1 MPTQE
6 IFRHEWIRFF
16 DDFTRYHQGWMAKVQ
31 VLSQE
36 MGAQEEIKELPFAGI
51 VAEMRAGS
59 KDCLEVILG
68 EAPESHISHTILE
81 PTRIRLE
88 SEGMTEVLQIES
100 ASKHT
105 FLLSF
110 HHATALE
117 KISYGALEKS
127 A

>member
-6 IFRHEWIRFF
+6 IFRHQWKTFF
-16 DDFTRYHQGWMAKVQ
+16 DNFTRYHQGWMATVQ
-31 VLSQE
+31 VFGQE
-36 MGAQEEIKELPFAGI
+36 IGAQEEIREMPFGGI
-51 VAEMRAGS
+51 VAEMRAGC

-68 EAPESHISHTILE
+68 ENRESHISHTITE

-88 SEGMTEVLQIES
+88 SEAMTEVLQIES

-117 KISYGALEKS
+117 KTRYGALVKS
-127 A
+127 V

>member
-6 IFRHEWIRFF
+6 IFRHEWKIFF
-16 DDFTRYHQGWMAKVQ
+16 DNFTRYHQGWMATMQ
-31 VLSQE
+31 VLSKE
-36 MGAQEEIKELPFAGI
+36 IGAQEGIRELPFAGI
-51 VAEMRAGS
+51 VAEMKAGG

-68 EAPESHISHTILE
+68 EAPESHVSHTILE

-88 SEGMTEVLQIES
+88 SEATTEVLQIES
-100 ASKHT
+100 ASQTT

-117 KISYGALEKS
+117 KTSYGALEKS